1 MSWTEAIGALF
12 VVSAV
17 VMAVA
22 IVQQR
27 RSPAAT
33 IAWLLVLV
41 MVPVGGWLIYRFIGP
56 LRLERKKHLRRAS
69 REIMEEAVGGLTAIE
84 AASPAHREQLAKIAI
99 AAGEAPPLR
108 GVAVE
113 LFTEGEA
120 TYTAIAAAIEAA
132 KHHVHLE
139 YYIWAKDRLGTRL
152 RDQLVKRAQQG
163 IEVRVLVDG
172 TGSSSNAGGAFWKP
186 LVAAGGKV
194 AVFNPVSVVSWR
206 RKRMD
211 FRLHRKT
218 VVCDGLVGFSGGIN
232 ITEAETREFA
242 GATAWRDTHA
252 RLEGPAVLVLQRI
265 FAEDWLYAAGEELAF
280 ELGSPY
286 FPVRPGPGAEIVQVV
301 ASGPD
306 LDTFAI
312 HKMYFAAINQA
323 ATRVWLTTPYF
334 VPDEP
339 MLSALVCA
347 AMRGVDVRVIAPAKG
362 DSRLVELAARSYFP
376 ELLDAGAHVY
386 EYKPRFVHAKTFVI
400 DDDIAIVATAN
411 MDNRSFRLD
420 FEVATVIYG
429 KRIAAQLET
438 IFRED
443 LEHCIELE
451 PRVLT
456 FWARLV
462 QSAARLLSPLL

>member
-1 MSWTEAIGALF
+1 MGWHEVVGAVF

-17 VMAVA
+17 VMAIA

-41 MVPVGGWLIYRFIGP
+41 MIPVGGWLIYRFIGP
-56 LRLERKKHLRRAS
+56 LRLDRKKLRR
-69 REIMEEAVGGLTAIE
+69 RVNRLMLDEALGGLTAIE
-84 AASPAHREQLAKIAI
+84 AASPAHREQLGKLAI

-120 TYTAIAAAIEAA
+120 TYAAIAAAIDAA

-152 RDQLVKRAQQG
+152 RDQLIARARAG
-163 IEVRVLVDG
+163 LEVRVLIDG
-172 TGSSSNAGGAFWKP
+172 TGSSSARSSFWKP
-186 LVAAGGKV
+186 LVTVGGKV
-194 AVFNPVSVVSWR
+194 AIFNRVSVLSWR
-206 RKRMD
+206 RKRVD

-218 VVCDGLVGFSGGIN
+218 VVCDGLVGFTGGIN
-232 ITEAETREFA
+232 VTEAGTREFTGDA
-242 GATAWRDTHA
+242 AWRDTHV
-252 RLEGPAVLVLQRI
+252 RLEGPAVLALQRI
-265 FAEDWLYAAGEELAF
+265 FAEDWLYASGEELVY
-280 ELGSPY
+280 ELGGSY
-286 FPVRPGPGAEIVQVV
+286 FPVQPGPGLEVVQVV

-339 MLSALVCA
+339 IQAALVCA
-347 AMRGVDVRVIAPAKG
+347 AMRGVDVRVIVPAKG
-362 DSRLVELAARSYFP
+362 DSRLVDLAARSYFP
-376 ELLDAGAHVY
+376 ELLASGAHVY
-386 EYKPRFVHAKTFVI
+386 EYQPRFVHAKTIVI

-411 MDNRSFRLD
+411 MDSRSFRLD

-429 KRIAAQLET
+429 KTIAARLET
-438 IFRED
+438 IFRSD
-443 LEHCIELE
+443 LEHCVELA
-451 PRVLT
+451 PRVLK
-456 FWARLV
+456 FWALFV
-462 QSAARLLSPLL
+462 QSVARLMSPLL